1 MVDVTRYG
9 GAAIADVPDPDKLAV
24 LGLSLSDMENVLAG
38 NNVEPGSMTVRD
50 GYYEY
55 NIKFSTLLRTR
66 EDVENILLRKGERII
81 RLGDFCKIAIVL
93 PKRRVYP

>member
-1 MVDVTRYG
+1 M
-9 GAAIADVPDPDKLAV
+9 
-24 LGLSLSDMENVLAG
+24 SLSDMENVLAD

-66 EDVENILLRKGERII
+66 EDVENLLLRKGERII
-81 RLGDFCKIAIVL
+81 RLGDFCKIAIV
-93 PKRRVYP
+93 PAKETGVSMSNGKRAVTLAVI